1 MSRPVMTRTGQP
13 VYFFWIDQQLPPDIA
28 LILFEV
34 FWSALTVEDLFEF
47 SDYDMIVRMQHDS
60 RLTVEEMDMVMHVVK
75 KYRLSLTR
83 RTSGG

>member
-1 MSRPVMTRTGQP
+1 MTRTRAP
-13 VYFFWIDQQLPPDIA
+13 VYFFWIDQQLPHDIA
-28 LILFEV
+28 LIVFEV
-34 FWSALTVEDLFEF
+34 FWGKLTVEDLFEF

-83 RTSGG
+83 RIHR